1 MKRLIGWLQALV
13 RLLGGITTALLLLLL
28 LGSGWLLLSGSG
40 LRFAV
45 QTAELIAG
53 PALRVERAE
62 GRLLGTMHL
71 SGIRSETAAA
81 DVAILFF
88 RCRIGVGVTEDV
100 GLADS
105 PPACI
110 GVGVRLV
117 HLAVLAL
124 RAAAVSREER
134 PGSRA
139 LESHEVARVLGT
151 VESISA
157 MR

>member
-1 MKRLIGWLQALV
+1 MKVVVAPGGGARREALAPRVGSAAAARTIHADLDPADAHDGVALDV
-13 RLLGGITTALLLLLL
+13 RVGVGVAE
-28 LGSGWLLLSGSG
+28 
-40 LRFAV
+40 AV
-45 QTAELIAG
+45 V
-53 PALRVERAE
+53 RVVHVERA
-62 GRLLGTMHL
+62 
-71 SGIRSETAAA
+71 AV

-139 LESHEVARVLGT
+139 LQSHEVARVLGT
-151 VESISA
+151 VEAISA